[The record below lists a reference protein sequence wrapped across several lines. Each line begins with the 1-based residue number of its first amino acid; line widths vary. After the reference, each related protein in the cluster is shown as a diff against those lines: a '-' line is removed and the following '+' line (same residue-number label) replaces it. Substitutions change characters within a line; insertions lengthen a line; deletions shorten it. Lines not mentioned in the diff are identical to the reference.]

1 MYLLANTLI
10 GGLYLILL
18 FGLCFSVVVGIKAVR
33 IELKNRRKRAE
44 TPKEPPADEKKPA
57 PSPTPPTKPRE
68 KKVYYIVEKKRT
80 KRTKE
85 QLGKP
90 KRIEF
95 RDQS

>member
-1 MYLLANTLI
+1 MYLLTNTLI
-10 GGLYLILL
+10 GGFYLILL
-18 FGLCFSVVVGIKAVR
+18 FALCFCVVAGIKAVR
-33 IELKNRRKRAE
+33 IELKKRRSAE
-44 TPKEPPADEKKPA
+44 KPKDPPPEAKNTS
-57 PSPTPPTKPRE
+57 PSPSPPKPRE

-80 KRTKE
+80 KRPKE